1 MINVT
6 FAIQTSFQINNVGR
20 ADGYLGNMAS
30 GKLCKRVHR
39 DLSQQAT
46 LGKHVM
52 TMKGD
57 CSAQRLIRLHKKG
70 HHYM

>member
-1 MINVT
+1 MLRLPYKL
-6 FAIQTSFQINNVGR
+6 SFRSIML
-20 ADGYLGNMAS
+20 DGLTVIWLNMAS

-39 DLSQQAT
+39 DLSQQPT

-57 CSAQRLIRLHKKG
+57 CSAQRLIRLHKQG
-70 HHYM
+70 HHYL